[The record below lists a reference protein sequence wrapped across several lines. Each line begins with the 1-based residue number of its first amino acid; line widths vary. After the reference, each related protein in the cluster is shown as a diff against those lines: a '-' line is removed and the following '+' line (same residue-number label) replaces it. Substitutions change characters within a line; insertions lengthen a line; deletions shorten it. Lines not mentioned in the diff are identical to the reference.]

1 VDPSLSASLPAR
13 ALSGSPG
20 VASNVVPLP
29 GAGELTIV
37 LAALAQPS
45 RTSLYYL
52 QLLTGLT
59 GAVVDVCVARL
70 EAAELVTSEHRS
82 DGNELRRMVEITDAG
97 RRALEDRD
105 RPA

>member
-1 VDPSLSASLPAR
+1 
-13 ALSGSPG
+13 
-20 VASNVVPLP
+20 VPLP

-52 QLLTGLT
+52 RLLTGLT

-97 RRALEDRD
+97 RRALEDGD
-105 RPA
+105 CPA